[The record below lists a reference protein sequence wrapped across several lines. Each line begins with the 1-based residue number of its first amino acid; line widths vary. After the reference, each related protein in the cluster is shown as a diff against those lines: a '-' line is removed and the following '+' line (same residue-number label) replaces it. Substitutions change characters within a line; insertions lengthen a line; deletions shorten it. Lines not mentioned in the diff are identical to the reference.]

1 MAITL
6 NGGTGVITGI
16 SVGGLPDGSVTN
28 DDLAGS
34 IADGKITGLTASKL
48 TGALPA
54 ISGASL
60 TSLPGVTAKVIGATY
75 DMSTASGTQ
84 DITGFGFQPSAVHAF
99 MFINVTDDWCHSF
112 TDFTANRAMHAA
124 STTTAVVYGSVA
136 FGLVTTTADN
146 VRQTANPVTAI
157 SDGIRLTWTKQN
169 SPTGTLQQYFIGYK

>member
-1 MAITL
+1 MAITIS
-6 NGGTGVITGI
+6 GSGI
-16 SVGGLPDGSVTN
+16 VEAN
-28 DDLAGS
+28 
-34 IADGKITGLTASKL
+34 IADGAVSSDKLATGIDATKL
-48 TGALPA
+48 ADGTVTSTELQYINSLSSNAQTQ
-54 ISGASL
+54 ISAADS
-60 TSLPGVTAKVIGATY
+60 VTAKVIGATY

-112 TDFTANRAMHAA
+112 TDFTDNRAMHAA

-157 SDGIRLTWTKQN
+157 SDGIRLTWVKGN
-169 SPTGTLQQYFIGYK
+169 SPTVTLIQYFIGYK